1 MGSAPT
7 HARGWR
13 EGASEGAFAP
23 VAAVAHVEGDG
34 ALPRRE
40 SHVAIGVEHPL
51 VLQLH
56 AAGKLAAL
64 AQDHEVQEATVS
76 CSRQRICL
84 KRKIAR
90 DRTRI
95 KAGCHVTPLR
105 PSSQRFA

>member
-40 SHVAIGVEHPL
+40 SHVAVDVEHPL

-56 AAGKLAAL
+56 AAGKRAAL
-64 AQDHEVQEATVS
+64 AQDLDHEVQEATVS
-76 CSRQRICL
+76 CSRQRN
-84 KRKIAR
+84 A
-90 DRTRI
+90 
-95 KAGCHVTPLR
+95 
-105 PSSQRFA
+105 